1 MIVMGA
7 EQKENQLQV
16 YVEDNGSGIQEEE
29 QKRLEKILKQA
40 ENQKELYKNHVGI
53 VNVHRRLKV
62 HFGEKYGIKL
72 ESVPGKSTC
81 IDLVM
86 PVIMEKG
93 TERD

>member
-29 QKRLEKILKQA
+29 QERLCGLLKQA

-53 VNVHRRLKV
+53 INVHRRLKV
-62 HFGEKYGIKL
+62 HFGDAYGIRL

-81 IDLVM
+81 IYLVM
-86 PVIMEKG
+86 PVILEKQP
-93 TERD
+93 ERI